1 MSGPLKGITIVE
13 FVGIGPGP
21 FCGMILADLGAEI
34 IRIDRS
40 SQHGHGNT
48 IDFQHRS
55 KLSLS
60 ADLKNP
66 NTVNEIK
73 KLLKNVDGLIE
84 GFRPGVMERL
94 GLGPEDCLEVNS
106 NLVYGR
112 MTGWGQDGPLAKT
125 AGHDINYIALTGA
138 LEAMGRKNET
148 PPPPLN
154 LVGDFGGGGMFLAL
168 GIVSALLNIKNGG
181 KGQVV
186 DAAMVVGASVLM
198 SMFYAFKAS
207 GFWQDERE
215 SNMLD
220 GAAHFYDSYECADNK
235 FLAVGSI
242 EPQFY
247 SVLLEKLEISDPKF
261 QDQMNRDKW
270 PELKAVMKE
279 TIKQKTRDEW
289 ADIFDGTDACV
300 APILSLSEAPE
311 HHHMKARKSFVEID
325 GVIQP
330 APAPRFSDTTTEI
343 QHSSVK
349 AGQNN
354 DEICEK
360 FDLDRSCFS

>member
-1 MSGPLKGITIVE
+1 MAGPLSGIKLVE
-13 FVGIGPGP
+13 FAGIGPGP

-40 SQHGHGNT
+40 SQHGRGNT

-66 NTVNEIK
+66 QTINEIK

-94 GLGPEDCLEVNS
+94 GLGPNECLKIQP

-138 LEAMGRKNET
+138 LNSIGRKGEK
-148 PPPPLN
+148 PVPPLN
-154 LVGDFGGGGMFLAL
+154 LVGDFGGGALYLAMGMIAAL
-168 GIVSALLNIKNGG
+168 FDSQKSG

-186 DAAMVVGASVLM
+186 DCAMTDGSASLM
-198 SMFYAFKAS
+198 TMFYGFLSS
-207 GFWQDERE
+207 GIWREERGE
-215 SNMLD
+215 NLLD
-220 GAAHFYDSYECADNK
+220 SGAHFYNVYETKDSK
-235 FLAVGSI
+235 FISIGSI

-247 SVLLEKLEISDPKF
+247 SLLLEKLEISDGDLL
-261 QDQMNRDKW
+261 DQMNKDLWDDLQVK
-270 PELKAVMKE
+270 LVE
-279 TIKQKTRDEW
+279 TFKQKTRDEW
-289 ADIFDGTDACV
+289 CSIMEGTDICF
-300 APILSLSEAPE
+300 APVLTMKEAPNHPHNKE
-311 HHHMKARKSFVEID
+311 RETFINYE

-330 APAPRFSDTTTEI
+330 NVAPRFSRTPSQI
-343 QHSSVK
+343 Q
-349 AGQNN
+349 GPPP
-354 DEICEK
+354 
-360 FDLDRSCFS
+360 LDISDIHEVLSDWD